1 MKKTVVPRAS
11 RVGALPLNTQ
21 PSTTDSSFR
30 LSIRL
35 SIRLSV
41 RSSLRLSLR
50 LCVDPRIAPR
60 KVRDPLAGDASAI
73 SFTYCHQHLLPTP
86 LFDSTVF

>member
-35 SIRLSV
+35 SM

-86 LFDSTVF
+86 LFNSTVF

>member
-1 MKKTVVPRAS
+1 MVVPRAS

-21 PSTTDSSFR
+21 PSNTHS
-30 LSIRL
+30 SIRL

-41 RSSLRLSLR
+41 RLSVRLSMRSSLRLSLR
-50 LCVDPRIAPR
+50 LRVDPRIAPR

-73 SFTYCHQHLLPTP
+73 SFTYYYQHLLSAHF
-86 LFDSTVF
+86 L